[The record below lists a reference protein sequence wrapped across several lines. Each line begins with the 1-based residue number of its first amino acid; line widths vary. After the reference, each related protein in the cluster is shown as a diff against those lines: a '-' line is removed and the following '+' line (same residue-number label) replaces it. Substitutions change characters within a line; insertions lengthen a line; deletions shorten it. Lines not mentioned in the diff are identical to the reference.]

1 MEHGD
6 LVWHNPNYEDVFS
19 LDMQQISGA
28 KRGDLVFWGTSD
40 NPAASTHVEMYLGDD
55 QFVGHGSGIG
65 PRIKTAS
72 AYTHDGK
79 LVEVRRYLQGVA
91 PPPPKGVYLVRW
103 IPGIH

>member
-1 MEHGD
+1 M
-6 LVWHNPNYEDVFS
+6 
-19 LDMQQISGA
+19 DMQQISGS
-28 KRGDLVFWGTSD
+28 KRGDLVFCGTSY

>member
-1 MEHGD
+1 MWKAFERGAGIQIGTWTGDQMEHGD

-55 QFVGHGSGIG
+55 PVS
-65 PRIKTAS
+65 
-72 AYTHDGK
+72 YTHLDVYK
-79 LVEVRRYLQGVA
+79 RQMLRYLCLTA
-91 PPPPKGVYLVRW
+91 
-103 IPGIH
+103 